1 MVIQGA
7 ATIQYQLIN
16 ELFPAEWFPIN
27 MTVIFF
33 LGGSRVTPTDWAT
46 VIRPGIQERRFTAM
60 FIHRGFVWGK

>member
-1 MVIQGA
+1 M
-7 ATIQYQLIN
+7 N

-46 VIRPGIQERRFTAM
+46 VMRPEV
-60 FIHRGFVWGK
+60 RGQRGQVSSS